1 MFPVKGFQLQ
11 FGTGDIAGL
20 AERYSYSDD
29 SSARRAGAEARKLG
43 HYTLDGFLTVCRWKT
58 RRSEPKVVANS
69 AEQVKAATSQALSAT
84 DEGVKM
90 DALLSLE
97 GVGVPTGSALLHFAD
112 PESYPILDV
121 RALESLGRK
130 GRGTYPVSFWVDYL
144 TACRSLSSKCGV
156 SIREL
161 DKALWQWSAE
171 Q

>member
-1 MFPVKGFQLQ
+1 
-11 FGTGDIAGL
+11 
-20 AERYSYSDD
+20 
-29 SSARRAGAEARKLG
+29 
-43 HYTLDGFLTVCRWKT
+43 
-58 RRSEPKVVANS
+58 
-69 AEQVKAATSQALSAT
+69 
-84 DEGVKM
+84 M

-97 GVGVPTGSALLHFAD
+97 GVGVPTGSALLHFAH

-130 GRGTYPVSFWVDYL
+130 SRGTYPVSFWVDYL